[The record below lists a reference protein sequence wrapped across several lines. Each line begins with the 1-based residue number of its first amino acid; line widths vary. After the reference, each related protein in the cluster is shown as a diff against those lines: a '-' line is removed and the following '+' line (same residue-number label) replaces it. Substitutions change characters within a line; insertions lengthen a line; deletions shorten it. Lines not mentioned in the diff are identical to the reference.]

1 MTRASLIY
9 PLLWIA
15 WIAAFLVIELSAL
28 WSGHPQW
35 TLSEYVWKLEQ
46 INRSWT
52 FLRFLIAAFCV
63 WLFGHMVWGIWR

>member
-1 MTRASLIY
+1 MRASLVY

-15 WIAAFLVIELSAL
+15 WIAAFLAIELSAL
-28 WSGHPQW
+28 WSGHPNW

-52 FLRFLIAAFCV
+52 FLRFFICAFCV
-63 WLFGHMVWGIWR
+63 WLLFHLVWGFWR